1 MRSIVVAGFPGI
13 GKTHLSKMSGDK
25 IIDVSVRDFPKDDFP
40 ESYVDY
46 VQSLF
51 KTGKMILIST
61 HRDVLMEIERVGID
75 YVLVY
80 PERGLKDE
88 YINRCKNN
96 GSSQGFISKLDKNW
110 DLFMKNVDY
119 AMPNKRIVL
128 KSGEFILDKLTML
141 YL

>member
-1 MRSIVVAGFPGI
+1 
-13 GKTHLSKMSGDK
+13 
-25 IIDVSVRDFPKDDFP
+25 
-40 ESYVDY
+40 
-46 VQSLF
+46 
-51 KTGKMILIST
+51 
-61 HRDVLMEIERVGID
+61 MEIERVGID

-119 AMPNKRIVL
+119 ESIINKGRRF
-128 KSGEFILDKLTML
+128 SAAW
-141 YL
+141 